1 MNTHRPILHLIMLNY
16 KILIKQ
22 IVSAIKK
29 LHGLV
34 EIYFI
39 SVNNIYWINCMSYN
53 NITYIG
59 IRKQV
64 TQHLYKIFSQIPKK
78 KRKENTC
85 KMVRTCTLI
94 YNLLIYHSL
103 KIPSHW
109 YTEVENL
116 CHYHILESWKSI
128 RIPAHTPS
136 SPPWFKFEKNMFHI
150 LIQFWASEQKMFNFL
165 CRLGC
170 TPRKLYGHICCYN
183 PHFYNVIY
191 F

>member
-22 IVSAIKK
+22 IVLAIKE

-136 SPPWFKFEKNMFHI
+136 SPPWFKFEKKYVSYSNSVLSI
-150 LIQFWASEQKMFNFL
+150 WTENVQFSL
-165 CRLGC
+165 PIRLYSKE
-170 TPRKLYGHICCYN
+170 TIWSHLLL
-183 PHFYNVIY
+183 
-191 F
+191 

>member
-1 MNTHRPILHLIMLNY
+1 MICVNTLLLVTICYAETLMPEQHLILISYSMPTMINLSKMNTHRPILHLIMLNY

-22 IVSAIKK
+22 IVLAIKE

-94 YNLLIYHSL
+94 I
-103 KIPSHW
+103 
-109 YTEVENL
+109 
-116 CHYHILESWKSI
+116 
-128 RIPAHTPS
+128 HT
-136 SPPWFKFEKNMFHI
+136 F
-150 LIQFWASEQKMFNFL
+150 
-165 CRLGC
+165 
-170 TPRKLYGHICCYN
+170 
-183 PHFYNVIY
+183 V
-191 F
+191 